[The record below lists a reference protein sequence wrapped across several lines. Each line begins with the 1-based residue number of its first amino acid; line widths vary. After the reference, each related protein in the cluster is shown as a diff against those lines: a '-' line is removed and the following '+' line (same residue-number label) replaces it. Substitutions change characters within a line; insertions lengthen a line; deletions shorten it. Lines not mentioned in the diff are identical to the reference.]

1 MLFIIEGAASVFM
14 ALTSVVNLILFRVQ
28 NRIIRSFDLVA
39 VVFVSAFQTLIVK
52 ALGVSLDLWDFRDEI
67 VAVEVY
73 RVVGFGAF

>member
-1 MLFIIEGAASVFM
+1 MH
-14 ALTSVVNLILFRVQ
+14 NC
-28 NRIIRSFDLVA
+28 IIRSFDLVA
-39 VVFVSAFQTLIVK
+39 VFFVSAFHALIVK